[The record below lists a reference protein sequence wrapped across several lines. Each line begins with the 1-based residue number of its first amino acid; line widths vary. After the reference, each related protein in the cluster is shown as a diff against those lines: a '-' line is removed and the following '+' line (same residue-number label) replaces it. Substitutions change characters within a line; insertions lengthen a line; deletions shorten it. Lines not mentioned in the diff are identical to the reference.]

1 MEAATLLNP
10 DYNLLIV
17 DDEPLMTELFE
28 KLMSKRGF
36 AVVSAAGGE
45 EALRMM
51 GADDTVADL
60 VITDMTMPQ
69 MDGLALAAEL
79 LRRYPKLPVML
90 ATGHDADMSIA
101 AGLPNVVSVVRK
113 PYQHRALAETIRS
126 FLNANQ
132 GAAD

>member
-36 AVVSAAGGE
+36 NVISAPGGA
-45 EALRMM
+45 EALQMM
-51 GADDTVADL
+51 GAGDAVADL

-79 LRRYPKLPVML
+79 LRQFPEVPVML

-101 AGLPNVVSVVRK
+101 AGLPNVVAVVRK
-113 PYQHRALAETIRS
+113 PYQHRVLADQIRAVLQHRRS
-126 FLNANQ
+126 SP
-132 GAAD
+132 

>member
-10 DYNLLIV
+10 DYSLLIV

-36 AVVSAAGGE
+36 NVISAPGGP
-45 EALRMM
+45 EALQVM
-51 GADDTVADL
+51 GSGDAVADL

-79 LRRYPKLPVML
+79 LRRFPEVPVML
-90 ATGHDADMSIA
+90 ATGHDADMTIA
-101 AGLPNVVSVVRK
+101 AGLPNVVAVVRK
-113 PYQHRALAETIRS
+113 PYQHRVLADQIRAVLQHRRS
-126 FLNANQ
+126 SP
-132 GAAD
+132 

>member
-1 MEAATLLNP
+1 MDAAMLQTP
-10 DYNLLIV
+10 DFALLIV

-36 AVVSAAGGE
+36 AVLSAAGGE
-45 EALRMM
+45 EALRILDA
-51 GADDTVADL
+51 GECAVDL

-79 LRRYPKLPVML
+79 LKRFPKLPVML

-101 AGLPNVVSVVRK
+101 TGLPNVVAVVRK
-113 PYQHRALAETIRS
+113 PYQHRALADMIRS
-126 FLNANQ
+126 FLNATQ
-132 GAAD
+132 GSID

>member
-1 MEAATLLNP
+1 MDAVTLQTP
-10 DYNLLIV
+10 DFALLIV

-28 KLMSKRGF
+28 KLMFKRGF
-36 AVVSAAGGE
+36 AVLSAASGE
-45 EALRMM
+45 EALQILE
-51 GADDTVADL
+51 ADAKAADL